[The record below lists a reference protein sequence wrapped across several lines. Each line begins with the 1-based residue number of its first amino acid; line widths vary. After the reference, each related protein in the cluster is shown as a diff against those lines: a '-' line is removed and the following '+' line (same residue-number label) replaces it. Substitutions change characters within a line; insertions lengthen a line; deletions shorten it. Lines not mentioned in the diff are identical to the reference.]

1 MSSGKPVISYYN
13 PSVHEW
19 CLDVLGEHPPILTA
33 RTVDEIYERLV
44 WQAKHERY
52 RADIGKRGREW
63 VLKYHGLERVSKMH
77 LDLYRKVL
85 AKYAAPVE
93 SQREL
98 VTA

>member
-1 MSSGKPVISYYN
+1 
-13 PSVHEW
+13 
-19 CLDVLGEHPPILTA
+19 VLGEHPPVLTA

-63 VLKYHGLERVSKMH
+63 VEKHHSLERVSKLH
-77 LDLYRKVL
+77 LDLYARVL
-85 AKYAAPVE
+85 AKKAVKRTPTQVDISAV
-93 SQREL
+93 RNTVA